1 MVRLVQIGLGG
12 WGRDWAREVLPAV
25 PEVEPV
31 AFVDG
36 DPATRE
42 LAREAL
48 RIAPAKLFASLDE
61 AVAATGPTAALVV
74 VPLAAHAAVTEAAL
88 RRGLHVLVEKPFTET
103 LSEAAALVELAA
115 ATKLHLMVNQNYRH
129 FPTPRAFRRLVAD
142 GALGHV
148 ASIAVDFWKAWDE
161 NYRYFFLAEPLL
173 SDMAI
178 HHFDMMRYVL
188 DDEPE
193 AVTAMSWS
201 EPGTPFQGRPA
212 AAALIRFRRG
222 TVVSYRG
229 TWISRGPDTPWGAD
243 WRIDGSAAAAL
254 GRFRGNQG
262 DRRGADRVTLYTA
275 HDKSRPLELEPL
287 PRIDRAGAL
296 AAFAAW
302 VGEGRPAAGLSTG
315 ADNLESLCLM
325 HAAIRSAAEHGRL
338 VPLAEIAN
346 AAGIMDS
353 TATEEGGK

>member
-12 WGRDWAREVLPAV
+12 WGRDWAKEVLPDV
-25 PEVEPV
+25 PEAEPV

-36 DPATRE
+36 DPGMRE
-42 LAREAL
+42 LARETL
-48 RIAPAKLFASLDE
+48 GIPSERLFASLDE
-61 AVAATGPTAALVV
+61 AVAATRPTAALAV

-103 LSEAAALVELAA
+103 LAEAAALVELAQSSG
-115 ATKLHLMVNQNYRH
+115 LHLMVNQNYRH
-129 FPTPRAFRRLVAD
+129 FPTPLAFRRLVAD

-148 ASIAVDFWKAWDE
+148 GSLAVDFWKAWDE

-243 WRIDGSAAAAL
+243 WRIDGSDAAAL
-254 GRFRGNQG
+254 GTFRGNKG
-262 DRRGADRVTLYTA
+262 DRRGADQIRLHTA
-275 HDKSRPLELEPL
+275 HDKSRPLELEPV
-287 PRIDRAGAL
+287 PRVDRAGAL
-296 AAFAAW
+296 AAFADW
-302 VGEGRPAAGLSTG
+302 VATGRPAAGLSTG
-315 ADNLESLCLM
+315 ADNLRSLSLM

-338 VPLAEIAN
+338 VPVAEIAN
-346 AAGIMDS
+346 AAGIMDLS
-353 TATEEGGK
+353 TTEEGGK